1 MIMYCR
7 HCGKQIEDDSQYC
20 KFCGRN
26 IGIDEVKH
34 ESKFESRFIE
44 YIRYFR
50 SQPLSTQIWIAI
62 YVVYLLLWVCAI
74 VEDSDKICGFIIC
87 AFIIPFAFVCTLYFW
102 KKHKNQK
109 KVMSKVSSLVL
120 GGTDEALKGDES
132 PTPAFYAHS
141 EIIENKRF
149 VSKMPLMEFAGIHG
163 KMRLIERTNNKGEVV
178 RYCIFEKSDADGT
191 IVLFPEDK
199 EALSAEEIS
208 KDKYILWIKECS
220 NGTFYL
226 DYY

>member
-1 MIMYCR
+1 MYCR
-7 HCGKQIEDDSQYC
+7 YCGKQIEGDSQYC

-26 IGIDEVKH
+26 IGIDEVKY

-50 SQPLSTQIWIAI
+50 SQPLSTQIWIAV
-62 YVVYLLLWVCAI
+62 YVLYLLLWLCCLISEDLGVIAFIVFAI
-74 VEDSDKICGFIIC
+74 
-87 AFIIPFAFVCTLYFW
+87 IIPFVLVCFYYFW
-102 KKHKNQK
+102 GVYKRYKQTAPQKLHQVSKEEKNS
-109 KVMSKVSSLVL
+109 VEEVEVSESF
-120 GGTDEALKGDES
+120 GKGPKEILES
-132 PTPAFYAHS
+132 
-141 EIIENKRF
+141 KRF
-149 VSKMPLMEFAGIHG
+149 VSKIPLMEFAGTHG

>member
-1 MIMYCR
+1 MYCR
-7 HCGKQIEDDSQYC
+7 YCGKQIEDDSLFCRYC
-20 KFCGRN
+20 GKKLFD
-26 IGIDEVKH
+26 IDEGKSYFSGFKNCKQEGFKSLPIVIQC
-34 ESKFESRFIE
+34 FI
-44 YIRYFR
+44 
-50 SQPLSTQIWIAI
+50 
-62 YVVYLLLWVCAI
+62 VVYVLYLLIWLCCLISNDFRESIVIDFIVFAI
-74 VEDSDKICGFIIC
+74 
-87 AFIIPFAFVCTLYFW
+87 IIPFVLVCFYYFW
-102 KKHKNQK
+102 GVYKRDKQTALQKSHQVSKEEKNS
-109 KVMSKVSSLVL
+109 VEEVEVSESF
-120 GGTDEALKGDES
+120 GKGPKEILES
-132 PTPAFYAHS
+132 
-141 EIIENKRF
+141 KRF
-149 VSKMPLMEFAGIHG
+149 VSKIPLMEFAGTHG